1 MNRINSTWEPFIFV
15 GIMAFGMSAVVSFV
29 IIIINI
35 GFIDKLATVWFY
47 SWIKAFFIALIP
59 AYIMRKFAI
68 FVLSKVIQR

>member
-29 IIIINI
+29 FIIINI
-35 GFIDKLATVWFY
+35 GFIDNLATVWFY

>member
-35 GFIDKLATVWFY
+35 GFIDNLATV
-47 SWIKAFFIALIP
+47 
-59 AYIMRKFAI
+59 
-68 FVLSKVIQR
+68 

>member
-1 MNRINSTWEPFIFV
+1 
-15 GIMAFGMSAVVSFV
+15 VVSFV

-35 GFIDKLATVWFY
+35 GFIDNLATVWFY

>member
-29 IIIINI
+29 IIINI
-35 GFIDKLATVWFY
+35 GFIDNLATVWFY

-59 AYIMRKFAI
+59 AYTMRKFAI